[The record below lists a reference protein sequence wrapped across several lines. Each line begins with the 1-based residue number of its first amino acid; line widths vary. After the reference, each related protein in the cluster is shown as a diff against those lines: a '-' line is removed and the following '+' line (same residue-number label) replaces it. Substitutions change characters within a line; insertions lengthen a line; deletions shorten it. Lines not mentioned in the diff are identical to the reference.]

1 MGTMDKLRLM
11 NNIELVSMLEIQTT
25 TEALDKARLCEITI
39 NDGGVAKQIKEFK
52 AVYNVSRGR
61 MAASV
66 GKGYHLILHKEY
78 FDTFCTALN
87 NLGIK
92 YKAVINQSTSMAIMD
107 IIFENKNIKFDELG
121 EEFTTG
127 IRIINSYTKTR
138 GLSICPRYT
147 RLACTNGMILT
158 RFDVTFS
165 VRHNSTMLKDM
176 EHLIETRINAI
187 IDKDEELKAWVTD
200 SMADSI
206 EWTMAVNIFKKL
218 ISSAKHREGIL
229 KELGI
234 AVVTKKEKGKKKE
247 TSYMFDGTNKKLSR
261 WVIYNAVTRFCTH
274 GEQITP
280 NVEAYLQ
287 KQAEK
292 ILTTKLIE
300 LPAEVVV

>member
-1 MGTMDKLRLM
+1 MDKMRLM
-11 NNIELVSMLEIQTT
+11 NSTELVNISEIQTA
-25 TEALDKARLCEITI
+25 TEALDRARLCDITI
-39 NDGGVAKQIKEFK
+39 NDGGVAKEIKEFK
-52 AVYNVSRGR
+52 AVYNISRGR

-78 FDTFCTALN
+78 FDTFCTALT

-92 YKAVINQSTSMAIMD
+92 YKAIINQSTSMAVMD

-147 RLACTNGMILT
+147 RLACTNGMIMS
-158 RFDVTFS
+158 RFDMTFS
-165 VRHNSTMLKDM
+165 VRHNSTMIKDM
-176 EHLIETRINAI
+176 EHLIETRINII
-187 IDKDEELKAWVTD
+187 IDKDEELKAWVED
-200 SMADSI
+200 SMKDTT
-206 EWTMAVNIFKKL
+206 EWTLAVNIFKKL
-218 ISSAKHREGIL
+218 ISSSKHREGIL

-234 AVVTKKEKGKKKE
+234 SAITKKEKGKKKQIE
-247 TSYMFDGTNKKLSR
+247 YILDNESNKKLSR
-261 WVIYNAVTRFCTH
+261 WSIYNAVTKFCTH

-280 NVEAYLQ
+280 NVESYLQ
-287 KQAEK
+287 KRAEK

-300 LPAEVVV
+300 LPIEMVI